1 MFGRD
6 PAQEMMMKDLSLRP
20 DQQLSRVRLPRWH
33 QNQRALVQRIL
44 VCRPVDDQLLL
55 IMILLIGTT
64 STGDVRC
71 EEDHD
76 QEIVAF
82 LKALAQEIAAF
93 LKALVLETAAFLKAR
108 GHETVLGLMECLH

>member
-1 MFGRD
+1 M
-6 PAQEMMMKDLSLRP
+6 E
-20 DQQLSRVRLPRWH
+20 
-33 QNQRALVQRIL
+33 
-44 VCRPVDDQLLL
+44 
-55 IMILLIGTT
+55 
-64 STGDVRC
+64 DVSS

-76 QEIVAF
+76 RETVAF

>member
-1 MFGRD
+1 MFGKGPVR
-6 PAQEMMMKDLSLRP
+6 EMMMRDLSLRQ
-20 DQQLSRVRLPRWH
+20 DQQLSRARRPRRH
-33 QNQRALVQRIL
+33 QNQKVLVQRIR
-44 VCRPVDDQLLL
+44 VCRPVDDLLL
-55 IMILLIGTT
+55 SIMILLTGTT
-64 STGDVRC
+64 CTEDVRS

>member
-6 PAQEMMMKDLSLRP
+6 LVQEMMMKDLSLRP
-20 DQQLSRVRLPRWH
+20 DQQLSRARLPRRH
-33 QNQRALVQRIL
+33 QNQKVLVQRIR

-55 IMILLIGTT
+55 IMIQLTGTT
-64 STGDVRC
+64 STVDVRR

-76 QEIVAF
+76 QEAVAF
-82 LKALAQEIAAF
+82 LKALAQETVAF
-93 LKALVLETAAFLKAR
+93 LKAQDQEIVAFLKAR